1 MQRNVEKKK
10 FLLVETIFFRRKIN
24 DETNKI
30 FSYKKT
36 RINIIAGIGLVM
48 ELLNLLSPSC
58 N

>member
-10 FLLVETIFFRRKIN
+10 FLLEIIFFHREIN
-24 DETNKI
+24 DKTNKI

>member
-10 FLLVETIFFRRKIN
+10 FLLEIIFFHREIN

-36 RINIIAGIGLVM
+36 RINIIAIYRYNGIVKPFVSFL
-48 ELLNLLSPSC
+48 
-58 N
+58 